1 MSSFR
6 LALLCCLICVAP
18 AAADDSL
25 IQRIEGIINGP
36 DFKQARWGILAVDAK
51 TGETIYEQNPDKL
64 FTPASTTKLY
74 SCATALSTFGPGFK
88 FETPVYRRGD
98 VAGDRMNGDLIL
110 VASGDLTMGGRT
122 QPDGTMAFANS
133 DHTYATPTSTEH
145 AITNTNP
152 LAGLQELARQIRQAG
167 ITRVSGEV
175 LIDDR
180 MFPHSR
186 GSGSGPDLLTPIIV
200 NDNVIDLKI
209 APGANQGE
217 RATATMWPNTA
228 WVQMDAQVQTVA
240 DGTSPS
246 IEVITTGPQR
256 FSVRGRIARG
266 SKPLIRIW
274 PVDDPNLF
282 ARALFIEC
290 LRQNGVTVDAGLHA
304 KPSAELPPRDGYDKL
319 TRVALFTSPP
329 LSETIKVTLKV
340 SHNLY
345 ASTLPLL
352 VAHKHGQKSLADGMR
367 WQRRFMVDLGVPVE
381 TISFAGGAGG
391 MNADSTT
398 PRATVK
404 LLQAMRSRKEY
415 EAWHAGFPILGV
427 DGTLSEAVTDDSPAK
442 GKVQAKTGTIS
453 WFDAMNNRTLLRSKA
468 LAGTL
473 TTANNKELFFAM
485 FVNDVPLP
493 QGVTTQREGRT
504 LGRICEII
512 YQHAP

>member
-1 MSSFR
+1 MLRTR
-6 LALLCCLICVAP
+6 LPLLFVALFAVP
-18 AAADDSL
+18 VAADDTL
-25 IQRIEGIINGP
+25 VQRIESVINGP
-36 DFKQARWGILAVDAK
+36 DFKQARWGILFVDAK
-51 TGETIYEQNPDKL
+51 TGETIFEQNADKL
-64 FTPASTTKLY
+64 ITPASTTKLY
-74 SCATALSTFGPGFK
+74 TCATALGTFGPGFK

-98 VAGDRMNGDLIL
+98 VTGDRLQGDLIL
-110 VASGDLTMGGRT
+110 VASGDLTLGGRT
-122 QPDGTMAFANS
+122 QLDGTMAFTNS
-133 DHTYATPTSTEH
+133 DHTYALPTSTEH

-152 LAGLQELARQIRQAG
+152 LAGLQELAGQVRQTG
-167 ITRVSGEV
+167 ITRVSGDV

-180 MFPHSR
+180 MFPHAR

-200 NDNVIDLKI
+200 NDNVVDLKI
-209 APGANQGE
+209 TPGANQGE
-217 RATATMWPNTA
+217 AATVKLWPQTG

-240 DGTSPS
+240 GGTTPS
-246 IEVITTGPQR
+246 IEVISTGPQR
-256 FSVRGRIARG
+256 FSVRGRIAQG

-274 PVDDPNLF
+274 PVDDPNAF

-290 LRQNGVTVDAGLHA
+290 LRHNGVTVDAGLHA
-304 KPSAELPPRDGYDKL
+304 KPNAELPPRDGYEKL

-329 LSETIKVTLKV
+329 LSEAIKVTLKV

-352 VAHKHGQKSLADGMR
+352 VAHKHGQKSIADGMR

-391 MNADSTT
+391 MNADCTT

-427 DGTLSEAVTDDSPAK
+427 DGTLSEAVTEDSPAK
-442 GKVQAKTGTIS
+442 GKVRAKTGTLS

-473 TTANNKELFFAM
+473 TTASGKELFFAM

-493 QGVTTQREGRT
+493 LGVTTQREGRT

-512 YQHAP
+512 YQHGP